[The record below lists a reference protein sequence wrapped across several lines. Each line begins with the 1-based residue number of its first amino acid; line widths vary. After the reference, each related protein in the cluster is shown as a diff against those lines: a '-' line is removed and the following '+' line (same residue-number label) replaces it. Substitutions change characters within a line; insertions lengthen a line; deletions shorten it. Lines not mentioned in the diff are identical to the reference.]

1 MSVGFIPSGVRVPNR
16 MAAHCCG
23 LCPQQFLPRHRVESS
38 PAHRRCVVADR
49 SEALRD
55 PCEALT
61 LQKRQ
66 YLLGQLVGLG
76 HHGGAGLLQDL
87 CTRQVG
93 GLLREVGVQ
102 NA

>member
-1 MSVGFIPSGVRVPNR
+1 LDSFRRVCVSR
-16 MAAHCCG
+16 TEWLRIVAA
-23 LCPQQFLPRHRVESS
+23 S
-38 PAHRRCVVADR
+38 AHNNSYHAIAWKAAPLIDGASLLTAL